1 MSNKMD
7 QMDKEY
13 RELLLGIAQ
22 KITND
27 ELATM
32 KFLMPT
38 DSLPDKSN
46 SDKVLIDALSFFRNL
61 EKQKKLGL
69 DDLGGL
75 IYLLQMAKR
84 SDLVSKVNE
93 FQSRKESEDSLQ
105 SEISNKC
112 TSSWTPAEI
121 SHHQQDQGVY
131 F

>member
-1 MSNKMD
+1 MSKKMD

-61 EKQKKLGL
+61 EKQQKLGL

-105 SEISNKC
+105 SEVSNKC
-112 TSSWTPAEI
+112 ASSLTPAEI